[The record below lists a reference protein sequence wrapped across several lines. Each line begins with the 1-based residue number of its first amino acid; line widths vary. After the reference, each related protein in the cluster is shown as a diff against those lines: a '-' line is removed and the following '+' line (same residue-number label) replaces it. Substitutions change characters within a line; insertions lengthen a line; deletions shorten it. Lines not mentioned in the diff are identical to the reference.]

1 MTTFNQFLGSEM
13 LTEGYF
19 AGKKQSA
26 ILPASRVLFGKNK
39 VTPNHA
45 TSKAAGIWGDG
56 PQSVMTYKYTDWKPS
71 DKHGNGGG
79 DVEKTFHVSSYGHY
93 NPESPH
99 HTKIGAEEH
108 FVHDQTRGRL
118 PSGKLVGASNYTDGV
133 KVGHHGEDHSETKAA
148 LHVYK

>member
-1 MTTFNQFLGSEM
+1 MTTFNQYLGSEL
-13 LTEGYF
+13 LTEGYYN
-19 AGKKQSA
+19 KKGSA
-26 ILPASRVLFGKNK
+26 ILPAARVLFGKNK

-56 PQSVMTYKYTDWKPS
+56 PQSVMTYKYTDWKP
-71 DKHGNGGG
+71 GVG

-93 NPESPH
+93 DPNSPH
-99 HTKIGAEEH
+99 RTKIGAEEH
-108 FVHDQTRGRL
+108 FIHDQTRGKL
-118 PSGKLVGASNYTDGV
+118 PSGKLVGAANYTDGV